1 MTVDFSSAATISID
15 CNLHIKPGQNHP
27 NLRYPDKRT
36 TTNSSKTKFL
46 LHCEKKIACG
56 IREKRISC
64 YTNSPWSTTKWP
76 VQRLINH
83 YEKNTLGSKTQKLSL
98 KNQRRQQWIRND
110 NAKEGMAPKDLGQFA
125 LPFTL
130 WTAPWIKGATSI
142 KTRHDLLI
150 CMGSQGLPSRR

>member
-1 MTVDFSSAATISID
+1 MLQLSPSIATCISGPAKITLTYD
-15 CNLHIKPGQNHP
+15 IPTKGRLLTRRKQNSCCIV
-27 NLRYPDKRT
+27 R
-36 TTNSSKTKFL
+36 
-46 LHCEKKIACG
+46 KKIACG
-56 IREKRISC
+56 IRERRISC

-110 NAKEGMAPKDLGQFA
+110 NAKEGMAHKDLGQFA